1 MAALFWSVFGLL
13 WAQLLVLKSPVLPPP
28 FFVKH
33 LSEIPPATHPQRFVV
48 MLSKET
54 SLLLCAFALFG
65 LLIAALARSTGA
77 RWSALVAAVFC
88 VAAVVTSLVPVAQAW
103 RTASSQGVPLSLSAY
118 FSGPSSTSEHPSET
132 VIYAHPNGEKLKLDV
147 WQPSGQD
154 GEGPGATQGQPAV
167 IVVHGGGWHA
177 GSRSEFPQWDSW
189 LASKGYVVFDID
201 YRLVPPPRWQ
211 DAPNDVRCALAWVK
225 ENSDRYNVDPE
236 RVALMGRSAGAQLS
250 LLAAYTEGT
259 PTPSPGCEAHQV
271 RNTGVAAVVAF
282 YPPTDLVRLSTLG
295 YLSGMGHYLGGSPGA
310 FPGRYR
316 LSSPV
321 DHVRPSDPPTLLV
334 HGGDDQIV
342 PSGQSELL
350 AKRLRQAGVSERLL
364 ELSWANHTFDFYW
377 GGWSSQIT
385 RSALHDFLNNHL
397 KPPPMKEGDH
407 LSSPSGQL
415 GAASRR
421 ARWVR

>member
-1 MAALFWSVFGLL
+1 M
-13 WAQLLVLKSPVLPPP
+13 LKNPVLPPP
-28 FFVKH
+28 FFVDL
-33 LSEIPPATHPQRFVV
+33 LSEVPATTHPQRFVV

-54 SLLLCAFALFG
+54 SLLLCAFALLG
-65 LLIAALARSTGA
+65 LLIAALARSAGA
-77 RWSALVAAVFC
+77 RWSSLVAAVFC
-88 VAAVVTSLVPVAQAW
+88 AAAVMVSLVPVAQAW
-103 RTASSQGVPLSLSAY
+103 RTASSQGAPLSLSAY
-118 FSGPSSTSEHPSET
+118 FAGPPPAPEHPSET
-132 VIYAHPNGEKLKLDV
+132 AIYARPNGERLKLDV
-147 WQPSGQD
+147 WQPPGRD
-154 GEGPGATQGQPAV
+154 AEGPGAIQGQPAV

-189 LASKGYVVFDID
+189 LADKGYVVFDID
-201 YRLVPPPRWQ
+201 YRLSPPPRWQ
-211 DAPNDVRCALAWVK
+211 DAPNDVRCAVAWVK
-225 ENSDRYNVDPE
+225 ENSARYNVDPG
-236 RVALMGRSAGAQLS
+236 RVALMGRSAGGQLS

-259 PTPSPGCEAHQV
+259 TALSPGCAAHQV

-295 YLSGMGHYLGGSPGA
+295 YLSGMRHYLGGSLGA

-342 PSGQSELL
+342 PSRQSGLL
-350 AKRLRQAGVSERLL
+350 AERLRAAGVSERLV
-364 ELSWANHTFDFYW
+364 ELPWANHTFDFYW

-385 RSALHDFLNNHL
+385 RAALHDFLNNHL
-397 KPPPMKEGDH
+397 KSPMKEGDN

-415 GAASRR
+415 TAASRQ